1 MWLIRPKV
9 LHSLME
15 YKKIKKN
22 KKKGIR
28 LTIVSWAGNPGQ
40 EQGKSSSKG
49 EASFASDCISRE
61 ISIWAKTVEHWL
73 LD

>member
-1 MWLIRPKV
+1 M
-9 LHSLME
+9 
-15 YKKIKKN
+15 
-22 KKKGIR
+22 
-28 LTIVSWAGNPGQ
+28 TIVSWAGNPGQ